1 MNTSAE
7 GQMENS
13 FTVEQLIEDMDFE
26 VIHLADNIDKVKIY
40 TSEFNRP
47 GLQLSGFYTKFV
59 PDRIQIIGGAE
70 WHYLSTL
77 SAEVRYLRL
86 EKLFQQNIP
95 LLLITRGQEIYFEI
109 QKFAKDY
116 NCTVL
121 RTPETTTRAMNILI
135 NYMDMALAPMIRRH
149 GILLDIYGVGVLI
162 TGDSGIGK
170 SETAVDLIVNGHKL
184 ISDDSVVIKRLEDRL
199 IGTSPTITRH
209 FMEIRGIGII
219 DAERLFGIGSVME
232 EKEVELVINLQH
244 WDVKQD
250 YDRLGIEDEKEEILG
265 CFVPKIEIPVRTGR
279 NTAVIVEIATRNFKQ
294 KELGYNPALA
304 LNARILKSIE
314 ENKMNHNL

>member
-1 MNTSAE
+1 MD
-7 GQMENS
+7 NS
-13 FTVEQLIEDMDFE
+13 FTVEQLIEDLNFE
-26 VIHLADNIDKVKIY
+26 IIFKATDTNKVKLY

-77 SAEVRYLRL
+77 MKDTRYTRL
-86 EKLFQQNIP
+86 ERLFQQKIP
-95 LLLITRGQEIYFEI
+95 LLIITRGQKVYPEI
-109 QKFAKDY
+109 KDFAFKY
-116 NCTVL
+116 NCSVL
-121 RTPETTTRAMNILI
+121 RTCETTSRAVNILI

-184 ISDDSVVIKRLEDRL
+184 ISDDSVIIKRLEDRL
-199 IGTSPTITRH
+199 IGTSPPITRH

-232 EKEVELVINLQH
+232 EKEVELVIHLQH
-244 WDVKQD
+244 WNEKED

-265 CFVPKIEIPVRTGR
+265 CVVPKIEIPVRTGR

-304 LNARILKSIE
+304 LNSRILKSVE
-314 ENKMNHNL
+314 ESRLNNRI